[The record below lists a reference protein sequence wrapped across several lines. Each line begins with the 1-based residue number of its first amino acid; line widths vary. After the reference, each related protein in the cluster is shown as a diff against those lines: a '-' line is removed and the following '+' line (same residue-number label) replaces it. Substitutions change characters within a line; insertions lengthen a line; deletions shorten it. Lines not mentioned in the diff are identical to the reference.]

1 MKHYRL
7 KALQQTKTGF
17 TDLFVLTHE
26 DVNSNDTDDLLSN
39 VALCTLQ
46 KGDVVFDKTVAQLK
60 TEFTPDPSANAT
72 VTLSVGRTSSGYT
85 DFLGASNL
93 INAGT
98 QIAAGIAYA
107 AGASVANQVIAA
119 DGTVVYAQFD
129 INDAD
134 GDLEDLTAGE
144 VWVWMSISRSADRD
158 IQA

>member
-1 MKHYRL
+1 MRHYRL
-7 KALQQTKTGF
+7 KDLQQTKTGF

-26 DVNSNDTDDLLSN
+26 DLTVSTNDLLQDI
-39 VALCTLQ
+39 ALCTLN
-46 KGDVVFDKTVAQLK
+46 KGDVVFDKTVAQIK

-72 VTLSVGRTSSGYT
+72 VTVSVGRTGTGYT
-85 DFLGASNL
+85 DFLAASNL
-93 INAGT
+93 INSGT

-119 DGTVVYAQFD
+119 DSTVVYAQFD

-134 GDLEDLTAGE
+134 GNLATLTAGE
-144 VWVWMSISRSADRD
+144 VHIWMAISRSADRD